1 MTGAEGI
8 QLAAVIVAAVVG
20 LGGLASTVWSVG
32 RVRGM
37 DSTLTILSNG
47 NEALRREID
56 DLSRRHDAEVERMRE
71 EADRADRQCTERLA
85 RLEGQNTALMDGLAE
100 KIADA
105 LGRQLHVVLGE
116 LVGKGSSC

>member
-1 MTGAEGI
+1 MNVNEGI
-8 QLAAVIVAAVVG
+8 SLVAVIISAVVG

-37 DSTLTILSNG
+37 DSTLGILSNG

-56 DLSRRHDAEVERMRE
+56 DLGRRHDTEVQRLKE
-71 EADRADRQCTERLA
+71 EADRADRLCSERLA

-105 LGRQLHVVLGE
+105 LGRQLNVVIGGLMQ
-116 LVGKGSSC
+116 KDPT

>member
-1 MTGAEGI
+1 MTGAETV
-8 QLAAVIVAAVVG
+8 QLVAVVVAAVVG

-32 RVRGM
+32 RVKGM
-37 DSTLTILSNG
+37 DSTLAILSSG

-56 DLSRRHDAEVERMRE
+56 DLGRRHDDEVDRLKHEAEK
-71 EADRADRQCTERLA
+71 ADRHCAERLA

-105 LGRQLHVVLGE
+105 LGRQLHLVLADIA
-116 LVGKGSSC
+116 GKESRC